1 MNLHTLNI
9 SEAKNLIRHK
19 KISPVELVEA
29 CLRQIDSEEA
39 RINAFITI
47 SAEAARDQAKKAD
60 ALQMKLS
67 AEEMPPLLGIPFAAK
82 DLYDTAGI
90 RTTGGTS
97 YRKDDIPTEDA
108 EVIKRLK
115 AAGMILLGK
124 TNTHEIAL
132 GVTTVNPHYGA
143 THNPHDTS
151 RIAGVSSGGSAAALA
166 AHMCPA
172 ALGTDTGGS
181 IRIPASLCGVVGLK
195 PTYGRVSLRGIM
207 PLSWNL
213 DHAGPM
219 TRTVRDAGLMLNAM
233 AGYDAR
239 DPVSADIP
247 VKDYASLT
255 RASLKGVRIGL
266 AEEGYMDFAAPDNVL
281 AVREAVSVFQSLG
294 ANVEGVNFAW
304 LTEAARANG
313 VMTPADGAAYHHERM
328 SKTPEVY
335 GEDVLRR
342 LRTGAAYTSTEYA
355 LARRTQTEAKRQM
368 ARFFESYDLL
378 ILPSTAVTAPH
389 IEGPDAVE
397 QAKLLTRFTAPFNLT
412 GLPALSLPCGE
423 DSKGMPIGLQIV
435 GAAWQEKRILEA
447 GYLYEMTLESK
458 EHIG

>member
-9 SEAKNLIRHK
+9 SEAQNLIRHK

-47 SAEAARDQAKKAD
+47 STETARDQAKKAE

-143 THNPHDTS
+143 THNPHNTS
-151 RIAGVSSGGSAAALA
+151 RIAGGSSGGSAAALA
-166 AHMCPA
+166 AMMCPA

-219 TRTVRDAGLMLNAM
+219 ARSVRGTGIMLNAM
-233 AGYDAR
+233 AGYDTG
-239 DPVSADIP
+239 DPTSVNIA
-247 VKDYASLT
+247 VEDYAST
-255 RASLKGVRIGL
+255 AEASLKGVRIGL
-266 AEEGYMDFAAPDNVL
+266 AEEGYMDFAAPDVAS
-281 AVREAVSVFQSLG
+281 AVREAASVFQSLG
-294 ANVEGVNFAW
+294 ADVEGVNFAW

-313 VMTPADGAAYHHERM
+313 IMTPADGAAYHRERLE
-328 SKTPEVY
+328 KTPEVY

-342 LRTGAAYTSTEYA
+342 LRTGAAYTSAEYS
-355 LARRTQTEAKRQM
+355 LARRTQVEAKRRM
-368 ARFFESYDLL
+368 KNFFEDYDLL
-378 ILPSTAVTAPH
+378 ILPSTAVTAPP
-389 IEGPDAVE
+389 IAGPDAVE
-397 QAKLLTRFTAPFNLT
+397 QAKLLTRFTAPFNLA
-412 GLPALSLPCGE
+412 GLPAISVPCGK
-423 DSKGMPIGLQIV
+423 DRKGMPIGLQIV

-447 GYLYEMTLESK
+447 GYLYEMALESK

>member
-1 MNLHTLNI
+1 MTLHTINI
-9 SEAKNLIRHK
+9 SEAQVLIRQK

-39 RINAFITI
+39 RINAFITVT
-47 SAEAARDQAKKAD
+47 AEQARVQAKEAE
-60 ALQMKLS
+60 ALQMKLPV
-67 AEEMPPLLGIPFAAK
+67 EEMPPLLGIPFAAK

-90 RTTGGTS
+90 RTTGGTA
-97 YRKDDIPTEDA
+97 YRANDIPSEDA
-108 EVIKRLK
+108 EVVKRLK

-143 THNPHDTS
+143 THNPHDLS
-151 RIAGVSSGGSAAALA
+151 RIAGGSSGGSAAALA
-166 AHMCPA
+166 ANMCPA

-181 IRIPASLCGVVGLK
+181 IRIPSSLCGVVGLK

-219 TRTVRDAGLMLNAM
+219 TRSVRDAGLMLNAM

-239 DPVSADIP
+239 DPSSIDVP
-247 VKDYASLT
+247 VGDYASIT
-255 RASLKGVRIGL
+255 EASLKGVRIGL
-266 AEEGYMDFAAPDNVL
+266 AEEGYLDFANDEVAS
-281 AVREAVSVFQSLG
+281 AVREAASIFKSLG
-294 ANVEGVNFAW
+294 ARVESIDFSW

-313 VMTPADGAAYHHERM
+313 LMTQADGAAYHHERM
-328 SKTPEVY
+328 QRIPEAY

-342 LRTGAAYTSTEYA
+342 LRTGAGFSSTEYS
-355 LARRTQTEAKRQM
+355 LARRIQAEMKRRM
-368 ARFFESYDLL
+368 EEFFKQHDLL
-378 ILPSTAVTAPH
+378 LLPSTAVAAPS
-389 IEGPDAVE
+389 IKGKDAVE

-412 GLPALSLPCGE
+412 GLPALSILC
-423 DSKGMPIGLQIV
+423 DYTQNNLPIGLQFV
-435 GAAWQEKRILEA
+435 GATWQEMKVLQA
-447 GYLYEMTLESK
+447 GHLFEK
-458 EHIG
+458 AHIKS